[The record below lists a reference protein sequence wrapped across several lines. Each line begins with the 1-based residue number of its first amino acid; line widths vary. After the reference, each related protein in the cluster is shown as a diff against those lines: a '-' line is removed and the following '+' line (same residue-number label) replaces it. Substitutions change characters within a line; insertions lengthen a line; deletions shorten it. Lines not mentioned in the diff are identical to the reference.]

1 MSFSHNPNHDRLQA
15 RIIRSAYSSWVEDLV
30 ADGYTGYLLTFMFKN
45 LPARTQGTK
54 IEAMH
59 RDIELVYHRLAP
71 RFAHHP
77 KKPSQRRYLP
87 LMMASPDLPVAKQ
100 DKSAL
105 ADVIVNDGLHE
116 HAILLT
122 PPWVSRFKYEFATW
136 MQDHSPCLLPE
147 TWLHRIHCIRLD
159 VTPGKATDYALKAHG
174 GRLDADTLLIL
185 PKALSERS
193 QPTDKGYDEAV
204 RSSRGA
210 SLMRTRWKPY

>member
-1 MSFSHNPNHDRLQA
+1 MSFFHNANHGRLQA
-15 RIIRSAYSSWVEDLV
+15 RGIRIAYGEWVESLV
-30 ADGYTGYLLTFMFKN
+30 AEEYAGYMLTFMFKN
-45 LPARTQGTK
+45 LPARTQAAK
-54 IEAMH
+54 IAAMH
-59 RDIELVYHRLAP
+59 RDIELVYHRLAS

-77 KKPSQRRYLP
+77 QKASQRRYLP
-87 LMMASPDLPVAKQ
+87 IMMAAPDLPVPKQ

-105 ADVIVNDGLHE
+105 NDVVLNGGLHE

-136 MQDHSPCLLPE
+136 MQDHSPCLLPD
-147 TWLHRIHCIRLD
+147 TWLERIHCLRLNE
-159 VTPGKATDYALKAHG
+159 TPGKATGYALKAHG

-193 QPTDKGYDEAV
+193 QRTDKGYDEAV
-204 RSSRGA
+204 RSSRGP